1 MQRPSP
7 EQYNPPL
14 TWQAQLWR
22 MTAAVAFSGVL
33 WSLSAPTQWE
43 QARWLFWL
51 DLSFGLVSLG
61 LTFFRRRWP
70 FAVAVL
76 TSILGSVSVTA
87 NGPGTLATVSLAT
100 RRVMWQV
107 VVDPRC

>member
-1 MQRPSP
+1 M
-7 EQYNPPL
+7 
-14 TWQAQLWR
+14 
-22 MTAAVAFSGVL
+22 
-33 WSLSAPTQWE
+33 SAPAQWE

-51 DLSFGLVSLG
+51 DLSFGLVALG

-76 TSILGSVSVTA
+76 TSVLGSVSVTA

-100 RRVMWQV
+100 RRVIWQIW
-107 VVDPRC
+107 